1 MDNVIDELQIE
12 LEASSDSAQQGI
24 DKLVASFHRLDKVGQ
39 SAGMKTLYSNLK
51 KIQSL
56 DLSKQSNQLSRICS
70 SLENIAKMRG
80 VLSALDATGNGS
92 AIPQVQQVKTSIPD
106 IKSPITETVE
116 RVEESLDST
125 RNEFQQ
131 LSDDGKMA
139 VDLEKSAQA
148 VVELK
153 RKLESAQASL
163 DLMRRKVE
171 ALGERY
177 NELREKFGR
186 DNLKTINAEIAF
198 QKASQAANTLEGKVA
213 SLWAE
218 LVKLQGLSG
227 VQPDVG
233 NVGSRSETDSL
244 FGDFNVPN
252 YENLLGFSSEI
263 SAAKSEMTGFKS
275 VLLSLIPVFKK
286 AGEKAKSFFSQLN
299 GKIGFKAGT
308 SAAIKF
314 FSSLKRIAMYR
325 AVRYIL
331 SLITT
336 SFKEGLQNVVQYSSS
351 ANAVVSELTSKFTQL
366 KNSIGAATI
375 PLLQL
380 IAPALISLMNLAMQA
395 ADALNQVF
403 SVLAGNSIYI
413 KANTDYWEDYAKS
426 ISNAKNSVAGFDEL
440 NKLGDS
446 STDYDSMF
454 ETVELDNAAVEDK
467 FGWIIEIVGKI
478 QNIFDTIKQGI
489 KALKPSLQP
498 FIDVLNIMLDV
509 VSMIAQFF
517 ADYIVPAIN
526 IISPEIATLLATL
539 APFLQPVLDIVGS
552 ILNIL
557 APIVILLLRIASAL
571 IPILQPVLDVVGSI
585 LDILTPIVSFL
596 VEIVNMIIP
605 ILSPVV
611 DIVSSFLNILVSILK
626 VLTPI
631 LNILTPILEILT
643 PIISLILEIANVI
656 LPIFTSVFDG
666 IGILLSALVDF
677 FVKGLNVI
685 LSTFLTVFGNIIN
698 FFKSVFVGDWESA
711 WKSLVNIGIA
721 VLNFIITGFESFVNF
736 FVGAINGITGS
747 LSNLWTWI
755 GIPAIPSIPEVSFG
769 RVDYFAG
776 GGFPATG
783 ELFIAREAG
792 AEMVGSIGGHT
803 AVANNDQIV
812 EAIKQGVYEAMQS
825 SESGGDWTIQIVSDG
840 RIKASQVITAAQR
853 KNQRDGK
860 TVIQLG

>member
-227 VQPDVG
+227 VQPDAG
-233 NVGSRSETDSL
+233 NVSSRSETDSL

-263 SAAKSEMTGFKS
+263 SAAKSGMTGFKS

-403 SVLAGNSIYI
+403 SVLAGNSTYI

-454 ETVELDNAAVEDK
+454 ETVELDNAAVQDK

-498 FIDVLNIMLDV
+498 FIDVLNIVLDV

-517 ADYIVPAIN
+517 EDHIVPAIN
-526 IISPEIATLLATL
+526 KLSPDITELLENIYPLLQPIADTTGKIFDYVVDIVDDLLQIVNDILPLLT
-539 APFLQPVLDIVGS
+539 PFLQPVLD
-552 ILNIL
+552 
-557 APIVILLLRIASAL
+557 LLS
-571 IPILQPVLDVVGSI
+571 
-585 LDILTPIVSFL
+585 PIVSL
-596 VEIVNMIIP
+596 ILDPIKNALDEIAELCKSLSTK
-605 ILSPVV
+605 LSPVIDV
-611 DIVSSFLNILVSILK
+611 LDTIFDKIKSAGNIFTWLK
-626 VLTPI
+626 DLMSN
-631 LNILTPILEILT
+631 LFYEIGYFVVKIFEN
-643 PIISLILEIANVI
+643 IIS
-656 LPIFTSVFDG
+656 
-666 IGILLSALVDF
+666 
-677 FVKGLNVI
+677 
-685 LSTFLTVFGNIIN
+685 
-698 FFKSVFVGDWESA
+698 FFKGIFIGDWESV
-711 WKSLVNIGIA
+711 WHSLVNIGIA
-721 VLNFIITGFESFVNF
+721 ALNFIIGAFESFVNF
-736 FVGAINGITGS
+736 FVGAINGITGL

-860 TVIQLG
+860 TVIQLGV